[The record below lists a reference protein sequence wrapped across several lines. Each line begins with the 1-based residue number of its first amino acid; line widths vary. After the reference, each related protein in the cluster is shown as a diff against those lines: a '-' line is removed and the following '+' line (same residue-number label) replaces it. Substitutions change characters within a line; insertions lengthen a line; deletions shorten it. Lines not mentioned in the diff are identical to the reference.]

1 VSEGHAVT
9 ERRAEVVERPV
20 TYAYRPSAL
29 GSLRE
34 FSLSDDGIDWV
45 AGVQSG
51 HIPYRDIFHVRMS
64 YRPITMQP
72 HRFVTEL
79 WAKDAPKLQIASTS
93 WKSVAEQQRL
103 DQPYSAFVRELHHHI
118 SATPTSARLERG
130 SSPLVYW
137 PSLFVFIVV
146 ALGLAALIVRTLQF
160 GAYSGAA
167 LAGAFLALF
176 LWQGGNF
183 IQRNR
188 PGIYGPDLL
197 PKDVM
202 PRPP

>member
-1 VSEGHAVT
+1 MSEGHAVT
-9 ERRAEVVERPV
+9 ERPAEVVERPV

-34 FSLSDDGIDWV
+34 FSLSGDGIDWV

-51 HIPYRDIFHVRMS
+51 HVLYRDIFHVRMS

-79 WAKDAPKLQIASTS
+79 WAKDAPKLQIVSTS
-93 WKSVAEQQRL
+93 WKSVAEQKRL
-103 DQPYSAFVRELHHHI
+103 DQAYSAFVRELHRHI
-118 SATPTSARLERG
+118 SVATSARLERG
-130 SSPLVYW
+130 SSPLIYW
-137 PSLFVFIVV
+137 PSLFVFVVV
-146 ALGLAALIVRTLQF
+146 AIGLAALIVRTLQF
-160 GAYSGAA
+160 GAYGGAA
-167 LAGAFLALF
+167 LVGTFLVLF

-188 PGIYGPDLL
+188 PGIYSADTL

-202 PRPP
+202 PWPP